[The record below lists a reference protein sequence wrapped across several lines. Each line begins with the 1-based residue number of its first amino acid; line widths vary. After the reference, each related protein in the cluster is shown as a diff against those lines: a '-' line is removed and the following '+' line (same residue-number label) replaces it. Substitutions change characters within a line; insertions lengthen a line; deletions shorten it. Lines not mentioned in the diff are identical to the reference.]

1 MRDNLRNQRG
11 FTLIEL
17 MIVILIVAILVAIAV
32 PVFLSARTNAQ
43 KRNCQ
48 SNLRT
53 IDGAIN
59 TYNAEYGYYPGN
71 ATIEAAMVPTMIKR
85 IPTCPAVDAVLSPQS
100 SVNPLSPRQGHCKT
114 TSFDAACHASGAK
127 PVGRSDGSMIASIA
141 RAGVTPSNAN
151 AVR

>member
-43 KRNCQ
+43 KRTCQ

-85 IPTCPAVDAVLSPQS
+85 IPTCPAVDSGVSGSANTYTLVGGSTASQS
-100 SVNPLSPRQGHCKT
+100 FVSCPGPIGGH
-114 TSFDAACHASGAK
+114 SL
-127 PVGRSDGSMIASIA
+127 
-141 RAGVTPSNAN
+141 
-151 AVR
+151 